1 MLTCYFSLFHCLSL
15 ITSLI
20 SSAFFQLY
28 WNYSLPLGFIWCL
41 WGQAVSSL
49 TSEVSFHCAL
59 SLHSAPVGWCTD
71 WMEWGRSDGW
81 SLLWLTA
88 VVCFQCLSSESG
100 ASYSWAGGSS
110 ATGIGLL
117 RAGLF
122 YSRTCVSQLFL
133 CSAMKIVTSLS
144 TVYFT
149 KWLISP
155 KLVSLNL
162 FVDLLFSYWQIDV
175 EELVLLVL

>member
-1 MLTCYFSLFHCLSL
+1 MLIRYFFLFRCLSL
-15 ITSLI
+15 IISLI

-49 TSEVSFHCAL
+49 TSEVSFHSPL
-59 SLHSAPVGWCTD
+59 SLHSAPVGWCSD
-71 WMEWGRSDGW
+71 WMEWGRSVGS

-88 VVCFQCLSSESG
+88 VVCFQYLSSESG

-117 RAGLF
+117 LAGLF
-122 YSRTCVSQLFL
+122 YSRTYVSVSFSFVLPWKL
-133 CSAMKIVTSLS
+133 SL
-144 TVYFT
+144 
-149 KWLISP
+149 LSP
-155 KLVSLNL
+155 LSILQNGWY
-162 FVDLLFSYWQIDV
+162 LLSWC
-175 EELVLLVL
+175 L